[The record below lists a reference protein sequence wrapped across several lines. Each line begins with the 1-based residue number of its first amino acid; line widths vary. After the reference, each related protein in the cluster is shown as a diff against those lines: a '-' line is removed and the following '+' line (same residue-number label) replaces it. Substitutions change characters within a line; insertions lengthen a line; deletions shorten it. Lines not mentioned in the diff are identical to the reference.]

1 MPQSSIPQT
10 LKRYV
15 RIRERSERF
24 VEFDFAIE
32 SPELFV
38 ELILPPLAFEEFCA
52 RNDVIFMTDG
62 QARDVDDQMEKW
74 RYSVSQ

>member
-15 RIRERSERF
+15 RIREKGERF

-52 RNDVIFMTDG
+52 RNDVIFMTEA